1 MSTRKSEH
9 ASPMVS
15 IYDGQR
21 CVGFVL
27 ARGRSGFEA
36 FDAGERSLGG
46 VRDAE
51 CGDQQGSSDT
61 ELGSLSGVGRVHMN
75 TNRKSPIETTRVIAQ
90 LFDRY
95 GIDRSLDR
103 DRSQDG
109 ERFELALSYAAR
121 DGLLQ
126 LPHKRGAPSKWKGK
140 LGLELVQAIES
151 LQVRAGLVIPKNT
164 SKLALQETI
173 ESLRAGRAPTIR
185 LKPLSIPKAI
195 RALQDQYPDKWG
207 AHDDLEKRYYEAKNV
222 WNYARRLKMF
232 ADRWH
237 PDHPENS

>member
-1 MSTRKSEH
+1 MNAKRKS
-9 ASPMVS
+9 AT
-15 IYDGQR
+15 D
-21 CVGFVL
+21 
-27 ARGRSGFEA
+27 
-36 FDAGERSLGG
+36 
-46 VRDAE
+46 
-51 CGDQQGSSDT
+51 
-61 ELGSLSGVGRVHMN
+61 
-75 TNRKSPIETTRVIAQ
+75 TTRVIAR
-90 LFDRY
+90 LFDLY
-95 GIDRSLDR
+95 GIDRSPDR
-103 DRSQDG
+103 DRSLDG
-109 ERFELALSYAAR
+109 DRYERALSNAAR
-121 DGLLQ
+121 DGLLR

-151 LQVRAGLVIPKNT
+151 LQARAGPVIPKNT

-185 LKPLSIPKAI
+185 LKPLSIPRAI

-207 AHDDLEKRYYEAKNV
+207 AYHDLEKRYYEAKKA

>member
-1 MSTRKSEH
+1 MI
-9 ASPMVS
+9 S
-15 IYDGQR
+15 IYEGR
-21 CVGFVL
+21 SCVGFVL
-27 ARGRSGFEA
+27 ARGRAGFEA
-36 FDAGERSLGG
+36 FDADEPSLGG

-51 CGDQQGSSDT
+51 CGDQQDSSDT

-75 TNRKSPIETTRVIAQ
+75 AKRKSPIETTRVIAQ
-90 LFDRY
+90 LFDLY

-140 LGLELVQAIES
+140 LGLELVRAVES
-151 LQVRAGLVIPKNT
+151 LRSRAAPVIPKNP
-164 SKLALQETI
+164 SKLELQEAI
-173 ESLRAGRAPTIR
+173 ELLRAGRVPGIP
-185 LKPLSIPKAI
+185 LKPISIPKAI

-207 AHDDLEKRYYEAKNV
+207 TYDDLEKRYYEAKKA
-222 WNYARRLKMF
+222 WNYARRLQIF